1 MFFALLGFL
10 VGIQVAVADPGAKTS
25 TEMRGIWV
33 TRWTYDNAAD
43 VQQIMNDVA
52 DAGFNAVFFQVR
64 GQHDA
69 YYESSIEPWAARLT
83 GKLGKNP
90 GWDPLKLAVEVG
102 HQRGLEVHAYIN
114 AFPLWKG
121 DTPPISTPEHAIR
134 TDPDWVVADD
144 EGMPMA
150 DPETYQ
156 FASPGNSAVRERLQK
171 VAADIDAR
179 YDVDG
184 IHLDYLRYPGP
195 KYGHDLASLA
205 AWQDDGQPNFD
216 DWRRLQVQEATV
228 DVSKAVSS
236 PVTAAVWGVYLNKW
250 GWKDV
255 SQGHRDYFQ
264 DSGALLQ
271 SGALDAVIPMIY
283 WPVNPGGRLDFEELT
298 RDHVS
303 RAHGRHVYAGV
314 RAKPEWGASQVISA
328 IKASRR
334 AGAHGVV
341 IFEYS
346 ECKPWFAELK
356 KEVFQTPAAT
366 PPMTWR

>member
-1 MFFALLGFL
+1 MLNALMFFL
-10 VGIQVAVADPGAKTS
+10 VSIQVAVAEPVTKTAP
-25 TEMRGIWV
+25 EMRGIWV
-33 TRWTYDNAAD
+33 TRWTYNNAAD
-43 VQQIMNDVA
+43 VREIMNSVA

-83 GKLGKNP
+83 GTLGKNP
-90 GWDPLKLAVEVG
+90 GWDPLQLAVEVG
-102 HQRGLEVHAYIN
+102 HSRGLEVHAYIN

-121 DTPPISTPEHAIR
+121 DVPPASTPEHAIR
-134 TDPDWVVADD
+134 TDPDWVVADK

-150 DPETYQ
+150 DPDTYQ

-195 KYGHDLASLA
+195 QYGHDMASLA
-205 AWQDDGQPNFD
+205 AWESDGQPNFD
-216 DWRRLQVQEATV
+216 DWRRLQVQKATAG
-228 DVSKAVSS
+228 VSASVSS
-236 PVTAAVWGVYLNKW
+236 PVTAAVWGIYLNKW

-255 SQGHRDYFQ
+255 SQGHQDYFQ
-264 DSGALLQ
+264 DSGALLK
-271 SGALDAVIPMIY
+271 SAALDAVIPMIY

-314 RAKPEWGASQVISA
+314 RSQPEWGAGQVISA
-328 IKASRR
+328 IKAARR

-341 IFEYS
+341 VFEYS
-346 ECKPWFAELK
+346 ECKPWFAEIK
-356 KEVFQTPAAT
+356 KEVFQTAAAT
-366 PPMTWR
+366 PAMTWR